1 MEARQIEEAIRLSML
16 EHTAASSQPPAPP
29 ASDALPPAP
38 RTPPRPALQ
47 LEGRLSG
54 DGWRLSGDGDDDGD
68 DGGDLFESS
77 GLAWSPGAFD
87 AAMREFED
95 ADDEEAE
102 EGGGGALSTDAAGTA
117 HPVSTIGTLV
127 VAELPPKEHVV

>member
-54 DGWRLSGDGDDDGD
+54 DGGDDDGD
-68 DGGDLFESS
+68 LYESS

-87 AAMREFED
+87 AALRAFED
-95 ADDEEAE
+95 AEQSDGDASGEAAPSAPPL
-102 EGGGGALSTDAAGTA
+102 ALA
-117 HPVSTIGTLV
+117 L
-127 VAELPPKEHVV
+127 AELPPKEHIV